1 MIVAESK
8 PFEEINELVKGCNT
22 IAVIGCGDC
31 VTVCH
36 SGGQKQVEEL
46 SLKLRIAAK
55 REGRKLEVKED
66 TVLRQCEQ
74 EYVGPISEYIKDCD
88 AVISIACGIGVQTLV
103 EKFPPTR
110 VFPGLNTTFMGAPV
124 KPGLFL
130 ERCAGCGDCVLD
142 ETGGFCPVSRC
153 SKSLMNG
160 PCGGSMG
167 GKCEVA
173 SDIPCVWQQIY
184 DQLDQQGRIDSMDEV
199 KPPKRWSVSTGSLPR
214 KLEYKH
220 LREDDV
226 EEES

>member
-8 PFEEINELVKGCNT
+8 PFEEINELVKGYDKVA
-22 IAVIGCGDC
+22 IIGCGDC

-46 SLKLRIAAK
+46 AIKLRIAAK

-74 EYVGPISEYIKDCD
+74 EYVEPVNDYINDCN
-88 AVISIACGIGVQTLV
+88 AVVSIACGIGVQTLV
-103 EKFPPTR
+103 EKFTPAR
-110 VFPGLNTTFMGAPV
+110 VLPGLNTTFMGAPV

-173 SDIPCVWQQIY
+173 DDIPCVWQQIY
-184 DQLDQQGRIDSMDEV
+184 DQLDEQGRIDSMDEIH
-199 KPPKRWSVSTGSLPR
+199 PPKRWSVSTGSHPR

-220 LREDDV
+220 LQGEQ
-226 EEES
+226 SG

>member
-8 PFEEINELVKGCNT
+8 LFEEINKLVKGYSKVS
-22 IAVIGCGDC
+22 VIGCGDC

-46 SLKLRIAAK
+46 ALKLRIAAK

-74 EYVGPISEYIKDCD
+74 EYVEPVGDYIKDCD

-103 EKFPPTR
+103 EKFPPAR
-110 VFPGLNTTFMGAPV
+110 VIPGLNTTFMGAPV
-124 KPGLFL
+124 QPGLFL
-130 ERCAGCGDCVLD
+130 ERCAGCGECVLD

-153 SKSLMNG
+153 SKSLLNG

-173 SDIPCVWQQIY
+173 QDIPCVWHQIY
-184 DQLDQQGRIDSMDEV
+184 DQLDKQGRLDCMDEI
-199 KPPKRWSVSTGSLPR
+199 KPPKRWSVSTGSAPR
-214 KLEYKH
+214 KLEIKH
-220 LREDDV
+220 LQGG
-226 EEES
+226 

>member
-8 PFEEINELVKGCNT
+8 PFEEINELVKKSHKV
-22 IAVIGCGDC
+22 AVIGCGDC

-55 REGRKLEVKED
+55 RDGRKLEVRED

-74 EYVGPISEYIKDCD
+74 EYVEPINEYIKDCD
-88 AVISIACGIGVQTLV
+88 MVISIACGIGVQTLV
-103 EKFPPTR
+103 EKFASAR
-110 VFPGLNTTFMGAPV
+110 VSPGLNTTFMGAPV
-124 KPGLFL
+124 KPGVFL

-173 SDIPCVWQQIY
+173 QDIPCVWQQIY
-184 DQLDQQGRIDSMDEV
+184 DQLDRQGRIDCMDEI
-199 KPPKRWSVSTGSLPR
+199 KPPKRWSVSTGSTPR
-214 KLEYKH
+214 KLEIKH
-220 LREDDV
+220 LQGG
-226 EEES
+226 

>member
-8 PFEEINELVKGCNT
+8 PFEEINELVKRYSKV
-22 IAVIGCGDC
+22 AVIGCGDC

-46 SLKLRIAAK
+46 ALKLRIAAK
-55 REGRKLEVKED
+55 REGRKLEIRED

-74 EYVGPISEYIKDCD
+74 EYVEPINEYMKECD
-88 AVISIACGIGVQTLV
+88 AVVSIACGIGVQTLV
-103 EKFPPTR
+103 EKFPPAR

-124 KPGLFL
+124 KPGVFL

-173 SDIPCVWQQIY
+173 PDIPCVWQQIY
-184 DQLDQQGRIDSMDEV
+184 DQLDRQGRIDCMDEI
-199 KPPKRWSVSTGSLPR
+199 KPPKRWSVSTGSSPR
-214 KLEYKH
+214 KLEIKH
-220 LREDDV
+220 LQGG
-226 EEES
+226 